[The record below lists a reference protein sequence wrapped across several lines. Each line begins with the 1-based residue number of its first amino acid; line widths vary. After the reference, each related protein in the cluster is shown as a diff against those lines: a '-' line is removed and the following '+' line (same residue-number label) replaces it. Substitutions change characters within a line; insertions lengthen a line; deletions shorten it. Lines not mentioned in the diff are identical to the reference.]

1 MQNER
6 DSIYITKYQLV
17 CKKSGIFSRP
27 DYRRSRTNSNRFY
40 SNIVSLRYGCR
51 NFFENPWITVIINL
65 NGLRRST
72 KDRKDESKRGTR
84 AFE

>member
-51 NFFENPWITVIINL
+51 NFFENPWIINL